1 MAARTP
7 TPPKGAPAR
16 RSILGRLLTVLV
28 VTLVSVVYFLPSL
41 PPGTFPAGV
50 RQYLPGAG
58 IRLGL
63 DLQGGIH
70 LVLRV
75 QRDVAAKNFMDRASD
90 GLTGQLKHESIEGVT
105 VTREGDYGIRIA
117 TGGSADVRQKVEKV
131 LSDRYPLLTAAPGPQ
146 ESLLATPKPDELERV
161 RIQAVTQAVE
171 TIRNRIDQFGVTE
184 PLIQQQGADEVV
196 VQLPG
201 VADPQ
206 RAIELIGKTA
216 VLEFKMVDEEAHL
229 TPGVPLPPEDEV
241 LYRRVL
247 DPKTGQE
254 LDREPYIVKRQAIL
268 TGDTLTDARVSIDQ
282 FNSPYV
288 AIEFDPT
295 GGDIFARVTAEN
307 VGKRFAIVLD
317 GNVYSAPVIRERIP
331 GGRAS
336 ITGNFT
342 SAEANDLAIVLRAGA
357 LPAPVDILQ
366 NVTVGPSL
374 GADSIHAG
382 ILATLIGFLL
392 VVVFMLIY
400 YRLSGL
406 IANVAL
412 VLNLVVLLGS
422 LAALHATLTLP
433 GIAGILLTIGMGVDS
448 NVLIFERIR
457 EELRQGKTVRLAVDQ
472 GYERAWVTIVDAHV
486 TTLITAV
493 VLFMFGS
500 GPVKGFAVTLS
511 LGIVINLFTAF
522 IGTKVIFDWMN
533 TRRRMATL
541 SI

>member
-1 MAARTP
+1 MATP
-7 TPPKGAPAR
+7 STQKAVQPR
-16 RSILGRLLTVLV
+16 RSILGRFVAV
-28 VTLVSVVYFLPSL
+28 FGVALVSLVYFLPSL
-41 PPGTFPAGV
+41 PPGTLPEVV
-50 RQYLPGAG
+50 RHYLPGGG
-58 IRLGL
+58 IHLGL

-75 QRDVAAKNFMDRASD
+75 ERDVAAKNFMDRAAD
-90 GLTGQLKHESIEGVT
+90 GLTGQLKRDSIEGVT
-105 VTREGDYGIRIA
+105 ITREGDYDIRVD
-117 TGGSADVRQKVEKV
+117 TGGNADLRGKVEKIVSDLYPMLAPAAGPAEGLV
-131 LSDRYPLLTAAPGPQ
+131 LS
-146 ESLLATPKPDELERV
+146 PKPAELERV
-161 RIQAVTQAVE
+161 RTQAVTQAVE

-184 PLIQQQGADEVV
+184 PLIQQQGTDEIL

-201 VADPQ
+201 VANPQ

-216 VLEFKMVDEEAHL
+216 VLEFKMVDEDAHL
-229 TPGVPLPPEDEV
+229 TPGVALPPDDEV

-254 LDREPYIVKRQAIL
+254 LDREPYIVKRQAML
-268 TGDTLTDARVSIDQ
+268 TGDTLTDARVAIDQ

-288 AIEFDPT
+288 AIDFDPA
-295 GGDIFARVTAEN
+295 GGDVFARVTGEN

-374 GADSIHAG
+374 GADSIRAG
-382 ILATLIGFLL
+382 ILATLIGFVL
-392 VVVFMLIY
+392 VVVFMLVY

-412 VLNLVVLLGS
+412 VLNLVVLMGA

-457 EELRQGKTVRLAVDQ
+457 EELRLGKTVRLAIDQ
-472 GYERAWVTIVDAHV
+472 GYDRAFVTIIDAHV

-522 IGTKVIFDWMN
+522 VGTKMFFDWMN
-533 TRRRMATL
+533 LRRRLATL